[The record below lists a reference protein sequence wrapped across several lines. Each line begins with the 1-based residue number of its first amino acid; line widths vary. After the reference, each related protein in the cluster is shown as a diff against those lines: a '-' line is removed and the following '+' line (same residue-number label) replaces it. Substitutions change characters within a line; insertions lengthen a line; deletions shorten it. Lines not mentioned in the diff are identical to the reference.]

1 MQHVFPI
8 PLGDLP
14 FLGYSGACRRQTG
27 RDHPRFWRCPPR
39 RHLSSFYA
47 PARYFTQKASSGT
60 ALRTNCLPEARE
72 RKERTP
78 KKERKKLKPRPPP
91 RRKAGKQKNFSGTRK
106 NRAPPENPILPG
118 TWGGKRSR
126 QAPPGGGSDALR
138 EASLPAGGKMTTSGP
153 PKTTPRARSQG
164 GNIFSYFSRTGAW
177 RIEHG
182 RAEF

>member
-27 RDHPRFWRCPPR
+27 RDHPRFWMRPPR

-91 RRKAGKQKNFSGTRK
+91 
-106 NRAPPENPILPG
+106 
-118 TWGGKRSR
+118 GGKPANRKTLPVPEKIRPPRKSDPAGYLGREKITPGPPLEEDPTPCGR
-126 QAPPGGGSDALR
+126 QASLR
-138 EASLPAGGKMTTSGP
+138 GGK
-153 PKTTPRARSQG
+153 
-164 GNIFSYFSRTGAW
+164 
-177 RIEHG
+177 
-182 RAEF
+182 

>member
-27 RDHPRFWRCPPR
+27 RDHPRFWMGPPR

-91 RRKAGKQKNFSGTRK
+91 RRKAGKQKNFSGTGK
-106 NRAPPENPILPG
+106 NPPLLKIRSCRVLGEGKDHARPPLEEDPTPCG
-118 TWGGKRSR
+118 RQASLRGGK
-126 QAPPGGGSDALR
+126 
-138 EASLPAGGKMTTSGP
+138 
-153 PKTTPRARSQG
+153 
-164 GNIFSYFSRTGAW
+164 
-177 RIEHG
+177 
-182 RAEF
+182 

>member
-1 MQHVFPI
+1 MIRTFDPDLKPKTHHHCPAIRDSAKYLQKTCVEKRRSFFALLPGNSGKTPGSKIREMQHVFPI

-27 RDHPRFWRCPPR
+27 RDHPRFWRYPPR

-91 RRKAGKQKNFSGTRK
+91 RRKAGKQKKFFRYRK
-106 NRAPPENPILPG
+106 KSAP
-118 TWGGKRSR
+118 
-126 QAPPGGGSDALR
+126 
-138 EASLPAGGKMTTSGP
+138 
-153 PKTTPRARSQG
+153 
-164 GNIFSYFSRTGAW
+164 Y
-177 RIEHG
+177 
-182 RAEF
+182 